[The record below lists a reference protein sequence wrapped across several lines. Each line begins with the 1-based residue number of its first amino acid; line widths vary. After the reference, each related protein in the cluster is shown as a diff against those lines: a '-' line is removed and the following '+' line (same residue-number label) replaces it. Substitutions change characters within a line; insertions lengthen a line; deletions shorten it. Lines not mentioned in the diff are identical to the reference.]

1 MRSER
6 QTFSAFVFDL
16 DGTLIDS
23 RPAIEKAAQLAI
35 AAVLPAHQGRCVTDV
50 IGPPI
55 RIMFRRIIGNCD
67 EDTLE
72 RLVAA
77 FRVAYDGGV
86 CLETPL
92 YAGAS
97 EVLLRIASQG
107 GTNYILTNKPWG
119 PTCRIL
125 THLGIRSHVRE
136 IVTPD
141 SREPPFASKT
151 EGLCNLLKRHR
162 LAASDVLMIGDS
174 PDDAEASEACGVA
187 FAAAVYGYGGL
198 DKASNRKNWL
208 IIESPQDILIHLS
221 LKDKDP

>member
-77 FRVAYDGGV
+77 RRSMVTSAISRTRRAILPRVTGELADG
-86 CLETPL
+86 
-92 YAGAS
+92 
-97 EVLLRIASQG
+97 
-107 GTNYILTNKPWG
+107 
-119 PTCRIL
+119 
-125 THLGIRSHVRE
+125 
-136 IVTPD
+136 
-141 SREPPFASKT
+141 
-151 EGLCNLLKRHR
+151 
-162 LAASDVLMIGDS
+162 
-174 PDDAEASEACGVA
+174 
-187 FAAAVYGYGGL
+187 
-198 DKASNRKNWL
+198 
-208 IIESPQDILIHLS
+208 ESV
-221 LKDKDP
+221 